1 MRGFWKL
8 AFVEFKLFLRE
19 PSAAFFTLVFPLMM
33 LFLFG
38 AVFGNKPEFMGRFGT
53 GTFGTVD
60 LSIPAYTAM
69 IIATTGLVSLTITI
83 SSARELGILRR
94 FHTTP
99 LTPTA
104 ILTSQVLVLFV
115 MTTLGMVLLVIAA
128 IITYDLR
135 FAGNAFSVILG
146 FLLSS
151 ASFFALGFVLA
162 SLVRTSRSA
171 QVVAMALYY
180 PMLFL
185 SGAAIPK
192 WVLPEAVRS
201 YGQILPLTHV
211 VNLLIGL
218 WMGEPWSAH
227 IKEVVVLVVMLIAG
241 LIISARTFRWE

>member
-8 AFVEFKLFLRE
+8 TFVEFKLFLRE

-38 AVFGNKPEFMGRFGT
+38 AVFGNKPQFFGNSV
-53 GTFGTVD
+53 GTVD

-83 SSARELGILRR
+83 SAARELGILRR

-99 LTPTA
+99 LSPLA
-104 ILTSQVLVLFV
+104 ILTSQVLVLFL
-115 MTTLGMVLLVIAA
+115 MTTIGMALL
-128 IITYDLR
+128 IISAKLVYGLR
-135 FAGNAFSVILG
+135 FNGNVLSVILG

-162 SLVRTSRSA
+162 SVTRTARSA

-192 WVLPEAVRS
+192 WVLPEAVRT

-218 WMGEPWSAH
+218 WMGEPWSDH
-227 IKEVVVLVVMLIAG
+227 IREVVVLLAMLIIG
-241 LIISARTFRWE
+241 LIVSAKTFRWE

>member
-8 AFVEFKLFLRE
+8 TFVEFKLFLRE
-19 PSAAFFTLVFPLMM
+19 PSTAFFTLVFPLMM

-38 AVFGNKPEFMGRFGT
+38 AVFGNKPKFFGNS
-53 GTFGTVD
+53 FGSVD

-69 IIATTGLVSLTITI
+69 IIATTGLATLPVTIAT
-83 SSARELGILRR
+83 ARELGVLRR

-99 LTPTA
+99 LTSTA
-104 ILTSQVLVLFV
+104 ILTSQVLVLFI
-115 MTTLGMVLLVIAA
+115 MTTIGMVLLLIAA
-128 IITYDLR
+128 KITYGLR
-135 FAGNAFSVILG
+135 FNGNVFSVILG

-151 ASFFALGFVLA
+151 CSFFALGFVLA
-162 SLVRTSRSA
+162 SISRTARSA
-171 QVVAMALYY
+171 QVISMTLFY

-192 WVLPEAVRS
+192 WVLPEAVRT

-218 WMGEPWSAH
+218 WMGEPWSDH
-227 IKEVVVLVVMLIAG
+227 LKEVAVLLGMMVVGLVV
-241 LIISARTFRWE
+241 SAKTFRWE

>member
-38 AVFGNKPEFMGRFGT
+38 SIFGNKPQFFGNT
-53 GTFGTVD
+53 VGTVD

-69 IIATTGLVSLTITI
+69 IIATTCLVSLTITV
-83 SSARELGILRR
+83 AAERELGVLRR

-99 LTPTA
+99 LTSTA

-115 MTTLGMVLLVIAA
+115 MTAIGMALLLIAA
-128 IITYDLR
+128 KITYGLR
-135 FAGNAFSVILG
+135 FHGHVISVILG

-151 ASFFALGFVLA
+151 CSFFSLGFVLA
-162 SLVRTSRSA
+162 SIFRTARTA

-192 WVLPEAVRS
+192 WVLPEAVRT
-201 YGQILPLTHV
+201 YGQVLPLTHV

-218 WMGEPWSAH
+218 WLGEPWSAH
-227 IKEVVVLVVMLIAG
+227 LAEVAILLGILLVGLVV
-241 LIISARTFRWE
+241 SAKTFRWE

>member
-8 AFVEFKLFLRE
+8 SFVEFKLFLRE

-38 AVFGNKPEFMGRFGT
+38 AVFGNKPEFFGK
-53 GTFGTVD
+53 TFGTVD

-83 SSARELGILRR
+83 AAARELGVLRR

-99 LTPTA
+99 LIPTA

-115 MTTLGMVLLVIAA
+115 MTTLGMALLIVAA
-128 IITYDLR
+128 IITYGLR
-135 FAGNAFSVILG
+135 FNGNVLSVILG
-146 FLLSS
+146 FLLSCG
-151 ASFFALGFVLA
+151 SFFSLGFVLA
-162 SLVRTSRSA
+162 SISRTARSA
-171 QVVAMALYY
+171 QVMVMALYY

-192 WVLPEAVRS
+192 YVLPEAVRT

-211 VNLLIGL
+211 VNLLTGL
-218 WMGEPWSAH
+218 WLGEPWSDH
-227 IKEVVVLVVMLIAG
+227 LKEVAVLVVMMVVG
-241 LIISARTFRWE
+241 LIVSAKTFRWE

>member
-38 AVFGNKPEFMGRFGT
+38 AVFGNKPQFPGG
-53 GTFGTVD
+53 FGTVD

-69 IIATTGLVSLTITI
+69 IIATTGLVSLTITL
-83 SSARELGILRR
+83 SSARELGVLRR
-94 FHTTP
+94 LHATP
-99 LTPTA
+99 LKPLA
-104 ILTSQVLVLFV
+104 VLTSQVLVLFL
-115 MTTLGMVLLVIAA
+115 MTSAGMILLVVAA
-128 IITYDLR
+128 HFTYGLR
-135 FAGNAFSVILG
+135 FHGNVLSVIGG

-151 ASFFALGFVLA
+151 ASFFSLGFVLA
-162 SLVRTSRSA
+162 SVFRTARSA
-171 QVVAMALYY
+171 QVVTMVLYY

-192 WVLPEAVRS
+192 WVLPEAVRT
-201 YGQILPLTHV
+201 YGQVLPLTHV

-218 WMGEPWSAH
+218 WMGQPWSDH
-227 IKEVVVLVVMLIAG
+227 LVEVAFLLAMMVVGLLV
-241 LIISARTFRWE
+241 SAKMFRWE

>member
-8 AFVEFKLFLRE
+8 TFVEFKLFLRE

-38 AVFGNKPEFMGRFGT
+38 AVFGNKPHFFGT
-53 GTFGTVD
+53 YGTVD

-99 LTPTA
+99 LSPLA
-104 ILTSQVLVLFV
+104 ILTSQVLVLFL
-115 MTTLGMVLLVIAA
+115 MTTIGMALL
-128 IITYDLR
+128 IISAKLVYGLR
-135 FAGNAFSVILG
+135 FNGNVFSVLLG

-162 SLVRTSRSA
+162 SVTKTARSA

-192 WVLPEAVRS
+192 WVLPEAVRT

-211 VNLLIGL
+211 VNLLVGL
-218 WMGEPWSAH
+218 WIGEPWGDH
-227 IKEVVVLVVMLIAG
+227 IKEVAVLLAMLVIGLVV
-241 LIISARTFRWE
+241 SAKTFRWE

>member
-8 AFVEFKLFLRE
+8 SFVEFKLFLRE

-38 AVFGNKPEFMGRFGT
+38 AVFGNKPHFFG
-53 GTFGTVD
+53 GAFGTVD

-69 IIATTGLVSLTITI
+69 IIATTGLVSLTITVA
-83 SSARELGILRR
+83 SARELGILRR
-94 FHTTP
+94 LHTTP
-99 LTPTA
+99 LSPTA
-104 ILTSQVLVLFV
+104 ILSSQVLVLFV
-115 MTTLGMVLLVIAA
+115 MTTLGMALLVIAA
-128 IITYDLR
+128 IITYDIH
-135 FAGNAFSVILG
+135 FNGNLLSMLLG

-151 ASFFALGFVLA
+151 SSFFALGFVLA
-162 SLVRTSRSA
+162 AVSKTSRSA
-171 QVVAMALYY
+171 QVISMTLYY

-192 WVLPEAVRS
+192 YILPEAVRT

-211 VNLLIGL
+211 VNLLTGL
-218 WMGEPWSAH
+218 WIGEPWSAH
-227 IKEVVVLVVMLIAG
+227 LKEVGILIGMMVIG

>member
-38 AVFGNKPEFMGRFGT
+38 AVFGNKPQFFGNS
-53 GTFGTVD
+53 FGTVD
-60 LSIPAYTAM
+60 LSIPAYTSM

-83 SSARELGILRR
+83 ASARELGVLRR

-99 LTPTA
+99 LTSTA
-104 ILTSQVLVLFV
+104 ILTSQVLVLFI
-115 MTTLGMVLLVIAA
+115 MTAIGMVLLLVAA
-128 IITYDLR
+128 KITYGLR
-135 FAGNAFSVILG
+135 FNGNVLSVILG

-151 ASFFALGFVLA
+151 CSFFSLGFVMA
-162 SLVRTSRSA
+162 SIARTARSA
-171 QVVAMALYY
+171 QVIVMALYY

-192 WVLPEAVRS
+192 WVLPEAVRT

-211 VNLLIGL
+211 VNLLTGL
-218 WMGEPWSAH
+218 WMGEPWADH
-227 IKEVVVLVVMLIAG
+227 IKEVVILLCMMLIG
-241 LIISARTFRWE
+241 LVISAKAFRWE